1 VSSLD
6 ISSDHGGLPKEMRP
20 LIFVVD
26 YDRVIAATLA
36 AVLKLNDYDARA
48 YKNPLEALEDA
59 GRYRPNLVIIDP
71 LTPELS
77 GIDLALQ
84 FKEQN
89 PTCKILFMAAVLD
102 PNILQRT
109 RDRGYDFKILWK
121 PIPPEEILARIKEE
135 LG

>member
-1 VSSLD
+1 MSSAG
-6 ISSDHGGLPKEMRP
+6 IPSDRDGLSKEVRP

-26 YDRVIAATLA
+26 YDRMIGATLA
-36 AVLKLNDYDARA
+36 AVLRLNDYDARA
-48 YKNPLEALEDA
+48 YKNPLEALDDA

-84 FKEQN
+84 LKEQN
-89 PTCKILFMAAVLD
+89 PTCKILFMAAVLSPD
-102 PNILQRT
+102 ILQRT

-121 PIPPEEILARIKEE
+121 PILPEEILARIKEE
-135 LG
+135 LS